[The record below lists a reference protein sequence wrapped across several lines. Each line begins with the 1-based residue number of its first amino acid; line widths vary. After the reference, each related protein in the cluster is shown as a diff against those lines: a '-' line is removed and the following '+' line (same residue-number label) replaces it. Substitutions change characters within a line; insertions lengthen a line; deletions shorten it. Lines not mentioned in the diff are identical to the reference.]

1 MGSQDAAL
9 ATGGK
14 NTLSWSAN
22 GVSIDSRTIQKGD
35 LFIALKAERDGHK
48 FVEMLSKWCCGCTC

>member
-1 MGSQDAAL
+1 MSLWKSQDAAL

-35 LFIALKAERDGHK
+35 LFIALKVSRQ
-48 FVEMLSKWCCGCTC
+48 